1 MAQSEAKLD
10 RVQATERVHQ
20 VIQQFLQEMGDPQI
34 VAVFQHLG
42 WSADLERNL
51 SLGSLERV
59 ELMLRIDAAIG
70 IHLPD
75 QIFTD
80 AHTAGNLLEAALAQE
95 KAGGALISAENI
107 AAQTPVHGPVM
118 TMPDGIRTLTDALLY
133 RARMQPAQDHIFLY
147 EGDVPARAITYGE
160 LLRGAEA
167 VGAALQRA
175 GLEPGGTVA
184 IMLPT
189 GAEFFWSFLGIL
201 LAGGVPVPLYPPFR
215 ADRIEEYATR
225 QAAILQNAEAQF
237 LLTFQEGERVA
248 RLLRRVVPTLRAV
261 LTASRVVKDGF
272 AVLAKSTDGRPALF
286 LPHQAKPD
294 ELAFIQYTSGSTGS
308 PKGVMLTH
316 ANLLENIRATGEAGK
331 IGPGDVAVS
340 WLPLYHDMGLI
351 GAWLVPLFFGIPL
364 AVMSPLAFLSRPVR
378 WLDAIHRHRGTL
390 SPAPNFAYEL
400 CVRKIPEKDLAQLDL
415 SCWRA
420 ALNGAELV
428 RLETVERFVARF
440 EPYGFRRGAL
450 IPVYGLAEATLG
462 VCSPPF
468 GAGTKVDRI
477 ARKAFEHEGRAIAIG
492 PIAYAPNASETA
504 LEESAGVI
512 RFVSVGKPLPG
523 VEVRIITS
531 ERHIA
536 PERSEGRLLFR
547 GPACTQGYYHNP
559 EATRALIGEDGWLD
573 SGDLAYEAD
582 GEFYIT
588 GRAKD
593 LIIKGGRN
601 LSPHEIEEIAG
612 SVAGVRTGCVA
623 AFGAPD
629 ERSGTE
635 QLVVVAELRPGVD
648 KEKVRAEIVSSV
660 AAALGMPP
668 DIVELVPA
676 GSIPKTSSGK
686 LRRTETC
693 RLYQLGNLGQE
704 SPPIWKQAGKLAA
717 RGALPGLFKSIRN
730 AARRGVEVIFG
741 IYATVVVV
749 LCFVGLRVAFVF
761 TSGEEAAA
769 RMNRRFS
776 RMAIRG
782 CFLRVEM
789 VNAELLDEWHRSGP
803 WIFTP
808 NHSSYLDII
817 LLAAILPAEARF
829 VAKREVSSMPFIRTI
844 VRRAG
849 HFAFDR
855 SDARARISQSQIIE
869 NALREKRSV
878 IIYPEGTFAAA
889 PGVRPFQLGAFKA
902 AVETGRPICPVVI
915 KGAREI
921 FRDETLLPRPGRVRI
936 TFGPLLWPS
945 NNSWSDLMRLRNMT
959 REMFAKNSGERL
971 L

>member
-1 MAQSEAKLD
+1 MHS
-10 RVQATERVHQ
+10 
-20 VIQQFLQEMGDPQI
+20 VIRQFLQEMGNPQI
-34 VAVFQHLG
+34 VALFEQRG
-42 WSADLERNL
+42 WSAHLERDL

-59 ELMLRIDAAIG
+59 ELMLRIDAALD

-75 QIFTD
+75 QTLTD
-80 AHTAGNLLEAALAQE
+80 TQTAGDLLDAALALDMT
-95 KAGGALISAENI
+95 AAAPTGVASISAQAI
-107 AAQTPVHGPVM
+107 VHGPA
-118 TMPDGIRTLTDALLY
+118 TAMPDSIRTLTDALLY
-133 RARMQPAQDHIFLY
+133 RARLQPDQEHIFLY
-147 EGDVPARAITYGE
+147 EGDAPARAITYGE
-160 LLRGAEA
+160 LLRGAYA
-167 VGAALQRA
+167 VGAALQKA

-225 QAAILQNAEAQF
+225 QTAILQNAEARF
-237 LLTFQEGERVA
+237 LLTFPEGERVA
-248 RLLRRVVPTLRAV
+248 RLLHRGVPTLGAV
-261 LTASRVVKDGF
+261 LIALKVVKDGF
-272 AVLAKSTDGRPALF
+272 AVLAKSTDGRPTLF
-286 LPHQAKPD
+286 VPHHAKPE

-316 ANLLENIRATGEAGK
+316 ANLLANIRATGDAGK
-331 IGPGDVAVS
+331 IGAGDVAVS

-351 GAWLVPLFFGIPL
+351 GAWLVPLFFGIPV
-364 AVMSPLAFLSRPVR
+364 AVMSPLAFLAQPAR
-378 WLDAIHRHRGTL
+378 WLQAIHRHRGTL

-400 CVRKIPEKDLAQLDL
+400 CVCKIPEKDLAGLDL

-420 ALNGAELV
+420 ALNGAEPV

-440 EPYGFRRGAL
+440 EPYGFQRDAL

-462 VCSPPF
+462 VCSAPF

-477 ARKAFEHEGRAIAIG
+477 ARGPFEHDGRAIPAEPLG
-492 PIAYAPNASETA
+492 IAPGE
-504 LEESAGVI
+504 LAGQVEDAAVI

-523 VEVRIITS
+523 VEVRIVAADGHRAA
-531 ERHIA
+531 ERT
-536 PERSEGRLLFR
+536 EGRLAFR
-547 GPACTQGYYHNP
+547 GPACTQGYYRNP

-573 SGDLAYEAD
+573 SGDLAYQAD

-612 SVAGVRTGCVA
+612 RVDGVRTGCVA

-629 ERSGTE
+629 ERRGTE
-635 QLVVVAELRPGVD
+635 RLVVAAELRPGAD
-648 KEKVRAEIVSSV
+648 KERVRADIVSRVS
-660 AAALGMPP
+660 AALGMPP
-668 DIVELVPA
+668 DAVELLAPGA
-676 GSIPKTSSGK
+676 IPKTSSGK
-686 LRRTETC
+686 LRRRETC
-693 RLYQLGNLGQE
+693 RLYQTGKLGQK
-704 SPPIWKQAGKLAA
+704 SPPVWKQAGKLAV
-717 RGALPGLFKSIRN
+717 RGALPGLFKTIRN
-730 AARRGVEVIFG
+730 AARRGAEIAYG
-741 IYATVVVV
+741 IYATLVVA
-749 LCFVGLRVAFVF
+749 LCFVGLRIAFVF
-761 TSGEEAAA
+761 TSGKERAA

-776 RMAIRG
+776 RIAVRG

-789 VNAELLDEWHRSGP
+789 VNAELLKEWRRSGP
-803 WIFTP
+803 WIFAP
-808 NHSSYLDII
+808 NHSSYVDII
-817 LLAAILPAEARF
+817 LLAAILPPEARF
-829 VAKREVSSMPFIRTI
+829 VAKGEVFSMPFIRTI
-844 VRRAG
+844 VHRVG

-855 SDARARISQSQIIE
+855 NDARARVSQSQLIE
-869 NALREKRSV
+869 GALREKRSV
-878 IIYPEGTFAAA
+878 IIYPEGTFTAA

-921 FRDETLLPRPGRVRI
+921 FRDETLLPRPGRIRV
-936 TFGPLLWPS
+936 TLGPLLWPS
-945 NNSWSDLMRLRNMT
+945 SNSWSDVVRLRDTT
-959 REMFAKNSGERL
+959 REVFSQNSGERL

>member
-1 MAQSEAKLD
+1 MAQSATKLE

-20 VIQQFLQEMGDPQI
+20 VILQFLQEMGSPQI
-34 VAVFQHLG
+34 VTLFEQRGWPSHLEK
-42 WSADLERNL
+42 DL

-59 ELMLRIDAAIG
+59 ELMLRIDAALD

-75 QIFTD
+75 QTLTD
-80 AHTAGNLLEAALAQE
+80 AQTAGDLLDAALAE
-95 KAGGALISAENI
+95 DVTI
-107 AAQTPVHGPVM
+107 AAPAGAVTTSPQTPVHGPA
-118 TMPDGIRTLTDALLY
+118 TAMPANVRTLTDALLY
-133 RARMQPAQDHIFLY
+133 RARLQPDQEHIFLY
-147 EGDVPARAITYGE
+147 EGEDAARAIAYGE
-160 LLRGAEA
+160 LLHGAYA
-167 VGAALQRA
+167 VGAALQTA

-189 GAEFFWSFLGIL
+189 CAEFFWSFLGVL

-225 QAAILQNAEAQF
+225 QTAILQNAEARF
-237 LLTFQEGERVA
+237 LLTFHEAERVA
-248 RLLRRVVPTLRAV
+248 KLLQRAVPTLRGV
-261 LTASRVVKDGF
+261 LIASTVVSDGL
-272 AVLAKSTDGRPALF
+272 AVLAKSTDGRPTLF
-286 LPHQAKPD
+286 VPHHAKPE

-316 ANLLENIRATGEAGK
+316 SNLLANIRATCEAGK

-351 GAWLVPLFFGIPL
+351 GAWLIPLFVGIPVV
-364 AVMSPLAFLSRPVR
+364 VMSPLAFLARPVR
-378 WLDAIHRHRGTL
+378 WLEAIHRHRGTL

-400 CVRKIPEKDLAQLDL
+400 CVRKIPETELAGLDL

-420 ALNGAELV
+420 ALNGAEPV
-428 RLETVERFVARF
+428 RLETVERFVVRF
-440 EPYGFRRGAL
+440 EPHGFQRGAL

-462 VCSPPF
+462 VCSPAF

-477 ARKAFEHEGRAIAIG
+477 AREPFEHEGRAIPVEPLADM
-492 PIAYAPNASETA
+492 PNTPGAQ
-504 LEESAGVI
+504 LEEDAGVI

-523 VEVRIITS
+523 VEVRIVA
-531 ERHIA
+531 ENGKHA
-536 PERSEGRLLFR
+536 PERTEGKLAFR
-547 GPACTQGYYHNP
+547 GPACTQGYYRNP

-573 SGDLAYEAD
+573 SGDLAYRAD

-601 LSPHEIEEIAG
+601 LSPHEIEAIAG
-612 SVAGVRTGCVA
+612 RVEGVRTGCVA

-635 QLVVVAELRPGVD
+635 RLVVAAELRPGAD
-648 KEKVRAEIVSSV
+648 KEKVRAEIVSRVSD
-660 AAALGMPP
+660 ALGMPP
-668 DIVELVPA
+668 DAVELAPPGA
-676 GSIPKTSSGK
+676 IPKTSSGK
-686 LRRTETC
+686 LRRRETC
-693 RLYQLGNLGQE
+693 RLYQSGKLGQK
-704 SPPIWKQAGKLAA
+704 SPPIWRQAAKLAA
-717 RGALPGLFKSIRN
+717 RGALPGVFKTTRN
-730 AARRGVEVIFG
+730 ATRRGAEIAYG
-741 IYATVVVV
+741 IYATLVVV
-749 LCFVGLRVAFVF
+749 LCFVGLRIAFVF
-761 TSGEEAAA
+761 TSGEERAA
-769 RMNRRFS
+769 RMNQRFS

-782 CFLRVEM
+782 CFLRVET
-789 VNAELLDEWHRSGP
+789 VNAELLDEWRRSGP
-803 WIFTP
+803 WIFAP

-829 VAKREVSSMPFIRTI
+829 VAKGEVFSMPFIRTI
-844 VRRAG
+844 VRRVG

-855 SDARARISQSQIIE
+855 GDARARISQSQMIE
-869 NALREKRSV
+869 EALRKNQSV
-878 IIYPEGTFAAA
+878 IIYPEGTFTAA

-902 AVETGRPICPVVI
+902 AVETGRPVCPVVI

-921 FRDETLLPRPGRVRI
+921 FRDETLLPRPGRIRV
-936 TFGPLLWPS
+936 TLGPLLYPS
-945 NNSWSDLMRLRNMT
+945 GKSWSEVVRLRDMT
-959 REMFAKNSGERL
+959 REVFSQNSGERL